1 VPTFEHQ
8 ESSAKLQINHQMSD
22 TANDACSKMPS
33 IMNEVNGVNT
43 KSSLVLKD
51 SFFERFIFGVDY
63 FNNRCKQHPIF
74 KDSSEF
80 YYCFCWQSIPSVLDA
95 DQDNASHDHSEEQP
109 EIKHVRDLAPC
120 LDVDERMNALKKAM
134 AIVKEFQDKFF
145 PIANWLD
152 EMESKIKGM
161 EVVATDE
168 ERIQKSIEEH
178 SVLHDDILGRRPDF
192 DSLANNFT
200 DLMSLVT
207 DEEANVLADALTDR
221 YGALVENSEALGRL
235 LGDAKNGLRHLV
247 LSYEDL
253 LTRMESM
260 EAELKDY
267 SLSVHVE
274 KLQEQME
281 ELMHLTEE
289 VARYQRQIES
299 VVDTGLQLMRHITNK
314 EALQLQEKL
323 DFIQRRYIDL
333 TVKADEVLK
342 EAHETQPVVEQFH
355 LSHNRLAN
363 YLLDA
368 EDRLQAL
375 DSSSA
380 ASSGSAGLHVQEC
393 IIAHL
398 EKLLNEV
405 RPFLDMVNQSGPLL
419 CRRCPGIILKIHV
432 LWIQLIFQLIFV
444 LSR

>member
-1 VPTFEHQ
+1 
-8 ESSAKLQINHQMSD
+8 M
-22 TANDACSKMPS
+22 
-33 IMNEVNGVNT
+33 
-43 KSSLVLKD
+43 
-51 SFFERFIFGVDY
+51 
-63 FNNRCKQHPIF
+63 
-74 KDSSEF
+74 
-80 YYCFCWQSIPSVLDA
+80 
-95 DQDNASHDHSEEQP
+95 
-109 EIKHVRDLAPC
+109 PC
-120 LDVDERMNALKKAM
+120 LDVDERMNALKKTV
-134 AIVKEFQDKFF
+134 AIVREFQDKFF

-152 EMESKIKGM
+152 EMESKIKDM

-192 DSLANNFT
+192 DSLANNFN
-200 DLMSLVT
+200 DLMSIVT
-207 DEEANVLADALTDR
+207 DEEANVLADRLAELTDC

-299 VVDTGLQLMRHITNK
+299 VVDTGLQLMRHKTNK

-323 DFIQRRYIDL
+323 DFIQRRYIEL

-342 EAHETQPVVEQFH
+342 EARETQPAVVE
-355 LSHNRLAN
+355 
-363 YLLDA
+363 
-368 EDRLQAL
+368 
-375 DSSSA
+375 
-380 ASSGSAGLHVQEC
+380 
-393 IIAHL
+393 
-398 EKLLNEV
+398 
-405 RPFLDMVNQSGPLL
+405 
-419 CRRCPGIILKIHV
+419 
-432 LWIQLIFQLIFV
+432 
-444 LSR
+444 

>member
-1 VPTFEHQ
+1 
-8 ESSAKLQINHQMSD
+8 
-22 TANDACSKMPS
+22 
-33 IMNEVNGVNT
+33 MNEVNGVYQVIAGI
-43 KSSLVLKD
+43 KRFIFVL
-51 SFFERFIFGVDY
+51 FIFGVDY
-63 FNNRCKQHPIF
+63 FNNRCKQHTIF

-80 YYCFCWQSIPSVLDA
+80 YYCFCWQSIPSVLHA
-95 DQDNASHDHSEEQP
+95 HQDNASHDHSEEQP
-109 EIKHVRDLAPC
+109 E
-120 LDVDERMNALKKAM
+120 
-134 AIVKEFQDKFF
+134 
-145 PIANWLD
+145 
-152 EMESKIKGM
+152 MESKIKDM

-192 DSLANNFT
+192 DSLANNFN
-200 DLMSLVT
+200 DLMSIVT
-207 DEEANVLADALTDR
+207 DEEANVLADRLAELTDC
-221 YGALVENSEALGRL
+221 YGALVKNSEA

-260 EAELKDY
+260 ETKLKDY

-398 EKLLNEV
+398 EKLLNEE
-405 RPFLDMVNQSGPLL
+405 PFLDMINRSGPLL
-419 CRRCPGIILKIHV
+419 YRRCPGIILKIHV

>member
-1 VPTFEHQ
+1 ME
-8 ESSAKLQINHQMSD
+8 
-22 TANDACSKMPS
+22 
-33 IMNEVNGVNT
+33 
-43 KSSLVLKD
+43 
-51 SFFERFIFGVDY
+51 Y
-63 FNNRCKQHPIF
+63 
-74 KDSSEF
+74 
-80 YYCFCWQSIPSVLDA
+80 
-95 DQDNASHDHSEEQP
+95 
-109 EIKHVRDLAPC
+109 
-120 LDVDERMNALKKAM
+120 
-134 AIVKEFQDKFF
+134 KFF

-260 EAELKDY
+260 ETKLKDY

-323 DFIQRRYIDL
+323 DFIQRRYIEL

-342 EAHETQPVVEQFH
+342 EARETQPAAVEQFH
-355 LSHNRLAN
+355 LTECR
-363 YLLDA
+363 Y
-368 EDRLQAL
+368 
-375 DSSSA
+375 
-380 ASSGSAGLHVQEC
+380 AGGHYYRKRYFNK
-393 IIAHL
+393 
-398 EKLLNEV
+398 KL
-405 RPFLDMVNQSGPLL
+405 
-419 CRRCPGIILKIHV
+419 KT
-432 LWIQLIFQLIFV
+432 
-444 LSR
+444 

>member
-1 VPTFEHQ
+1 
-8 ESSAKLQINHQMSD
+8 M
-22 TANDACSKMPS
+22 
-33 IMNEVNGVNT
+33 
-43 KSSLVLKD
+43 
-51 SFFERFIFGVDY
+51 
-63 FNNRCKQHPIF
+63 
-74 KDSSEF
+74 
-80 YYCFCWQSIPSVLDA
+80 
-95 DQDNASHDHSEEQP
+95 
-109 EIKHVRDLAPC
+109 
-120 LDVDERMNALKKAM
+120 DERMNVLKKAM

-152 EMESKIKGM
+152 EMESKIKDM

-178 SVLHDDILGRRPDF
+178 SVLHDDILGRRQDF

-207 DEEANVLADALTDR
+207 EEEANVLADRLAELTDR
-221 YGALVENSEALGRL
+221 YGALVENSETLGRL

-253 LTRMESM
+253 LSRMESM
-260 EAELKDY
+260 ETKLKDY

-299 VVDTGLQLMRHITNK
+299 VVDTGLELMRHITNE

-323 DFIQRRYIDL
+323 DFIQRRYIEL
-333 TVKADEVLK
+333 TVRADELLK
-342 EAHETQPVVEQFH
+342 EAHETQPVIEQFH

-375 DSSSA
+375 DSSST

-398 EKLLNEV
+398 EKLLIEV
-405 RPFLDMVNQSGPLL
+405 RPFLDMVNQNGPML
-419 CRRCPGIILKIHV
+419 CRRCPGKILKTRL
-432 LWIQLIFQLIFV
+432 LWIFQLTFV

>member
-1 VPTFEHQ
+1 
-8 ESSAKLQINHQMSD
+8 
-22 TANDACSKMPS
+22 
-33 IMNEVNGVNT
+33 
-43 KSSLVLKD
+43 
-51 SFFERFIFGVDY
+51 
-63 FNNRCKQHPIF
+63 
-74 KDSSEF
+74 
-80 YYCFCWQSIPSVLDA
+80 
-95 DQDNASHDHSEEQP
+95 
-109 EIKHVRDLAPC
+109 
-120 LDVDERMNALKKAM
+120 
-134 AIVKEFQDKFF
+134 
-145 PIANWLD
+145 
-152 EMESKIKGM
+152 M

-207 DEEANVLADALTDR
+207 DEEANVITDRLAELTDR

-260 EAELKDY
+260 ETKLKDY

-323 DFIQRRYIDL
+323 DFIQRRYIEL

-342 EAHETQPVVEQFH
+342 EARETQPAAVRRTRRKAARSCGDP
-355 LSHNRLAN
+355 LSVAPGRSTRADACPLCVAGPYLAGTVM
-363 YLLDA
+363 
-368 EDRLQAL
+368 RP
-375 DSSSA
+375 
-380 ASSGSAGLHVQEC
+380 AS
-393 IIAHL
+393 
-398 EKLLNEV
+398 
-405 RPFLDMVNQSGPLL
+405 
-419 CRRCPGIILKIHV
+419 
-432 LWIQLIFQLIFV
+432 
-444 LSR
+444 

>member
-1 VPTFEHQ
+1 
-8 ESSAKLQINHQMSD
+8 M
-22 TANDACSKMPS
+22 
-33 IMNEVNGVNT
+33 
-43 KSSLVLKD
+43 
-51 SFFERFIFGVDY
+51 
-63 FNNRCKQHPIF
+63 
-74 KDSSEF
+74 
-80 YYCFCWQSIPSVLDA
+80 
-95 DQDNASHDHSEEQP
+95 
-109 EIKHVRDLAPC
+109 
-120 LDVDERMNALKKAM
+120 DVDERMNALKKTV
-134 AIVKEFQDKFF
+134 AIVREFQDKFF

-152 EMESKIKGM
+152 EMESKIKDM

-192 DSLANNFT
+192 DSLANNFN
-200 DLMSLVT
+200 DLMSIVT
-207 DEEANVLADALTDR
+207 DEEANVLADRLAELTDR
-221 YGALVENSEALGRL
+221 YGALVENSEALGWL

-260 EAELKDY
+260 ETKLKDY

-274 KLQEQME
+274 NLQEQME

-323 DFIQRRYIDL
+323 DFIQRRYIEL

-355 LSHNRLAN
+355 LSQNRLISWTLKIACK
-363 YLLDA
+363 LWILHLQ
-368 EDRLQAL
+368 LQAEAL
-375 DSSSA
+375 DCTFKSA
-380 ASSGSAGLHVQEC
+380 
-393 IIAHL
+393 
-398 EKLLNEV
+398 
-405 RPFLDMVNQSGPLL
+405 
-419 CRRCPGIILKIHV
+419 
-432 LWIQLIFQLIFV
+432 
-444 LSR
+444 LSPT